1 MRRNVLLLQGPVGPF
16 FQRFAQDLEHNGFS
30 VFKINFNGGDKYYF
44 KGDRAIDFRGEVS
57 EWEEYL
63 EGFIHN
69 NDIGRI
75 YLFGDCRF
83 YHKVA
88 RSVAEANNVRVFVFE
103 EGYIRPNFITLEET
117 GVNGNSSIMGKKL
130 DVEDVEPHVP
140 ENYKYPSRVF
150 RNMVVYAIC
159 YYLAS
164 AAYSSRFSGYVH
176 HRPLDPLSEGSKWLL
191 SVFRKLR
198 YSLTQSKQVK
208 LFTGKLNNR
217 YFLCPLQVHCD
228 MQIRAHSEYT
238 SIEHFIGEV
247 VESFAKNADSEHS
260 LVFKHH
266 PMDRGYTDYSILIK
280 KLAYEHK
287 LGGRLFYVH
296 DLDLPSMLKGARG
309 SVLINSTVG
318 MSSMHHGT
326 PVKTMGRAIYDR
338 DELTCQQDI
347 NDFWRA
353 PGTINKAAYSSFRDY
368 LIHKNQVNGSFYKLL
383 DDAKNSTGLEWSREM
398 QHAHSYMP
406 ERVDSPMPPTLQVVA
421 GRDVKKKVVLTSNNK
436 HGKLAS

>member
-30 VFKINFNGGDKYYF
+30 VFKINFNGGDKFYF
-44 KGDRAIDFRGEVS
+44 KGDCAFDFRGEVS

-63 EGFIHN
+63 EGFILN

-88 RSVAEANNVRVFVFE
+88 RSVAETSNVRVFVFE

-117 GVNGNSSIMGKKL
+117 GVNGNSPIMRKEL
-130 DVEDVEPHVP
+130 DFDNVEPQVP
-140 ENYKYPSRVF
+140 ENYKFPNRVF
-150 RNMVVYAIC
+150 RNTVFYAIC

-176 HRPLDPLSEGSKWLL
+176 HRPLDPIPEGGKWLL
-191 SVFRKLR
+191 SVFRKFR
-198 YSLTQSKQVK
+198 YKLSQRKQVK
-208 LFTGKLNNR
+208 MFTGQLSNK

-228 MQIRAHSEYT
+228 MQISAHSDYT

-247 VESFAKNADSEHS
+247 VESFAKNADAGHS

-266 PMDRGYTDYSILIK
+266 PMDRGYTDYKTLIK
-280 KLAYEHK
+280 KLAFEHK
-287 LGGRLFYVH
+287 LENRLFYVH
-296 DLDLPSMLKGARG
+296 DLCLPSMLKGARG

-318 MSSMHHGT
+318 MSSLHHGT

-338 DELTCQQDI
+338 EALTCQKELDE
-347 NDFWRA
+347 FWVEPSA
-353 PGTINKAAYSSFRDY
+353 IDKTAYLSFRDY

-383 DDAKNSTGLEWSREM
+383 DGPINKTGLEWSREM
-398 QHAHSYMP
+398 LHAHSYMP
-406 ERVDSPMPPTLQVVA
+406 ERMDLPTPPPLQVVA
-421 GRDVKKKVVLTSNNK
+421 GRDVLKKVILVTADK
-436 HGKLAS
+436 QGKLAS